1 MKTSSYLL
9 AGSVDDLSFWVR
21 ENFDERH
28 QTFWGGRGGGIVSVV
43 MPDGVTAANW
53 SLQ

>member
-28 QTFWGGRGGGIVSVV
+28 QTFWGGGGGESSALLCR
-43 MPDGVTAANW
+43 MA
-53 SLQ
+53 